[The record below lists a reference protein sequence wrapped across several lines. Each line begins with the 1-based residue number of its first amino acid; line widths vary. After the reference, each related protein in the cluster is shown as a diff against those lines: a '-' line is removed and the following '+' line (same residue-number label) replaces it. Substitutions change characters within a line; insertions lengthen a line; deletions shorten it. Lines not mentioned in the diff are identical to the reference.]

1 MGHVAVAEDVADA
14 LALDRLFWIPAK
26 EPPHKRGQVVTP
38 ADVRLAMVREAAAAD
53 PRFGVA
59 TLELEREGPSYTVDT
74 ARVLG
79 REHPD
84 SELFLIVGADQLA
97 VFDTWRDPEGIVEHV
112 RLAVLDRGGESAAAA
127 ARALPA
133 GAEAVVV
140 PVRRVDV
147 SSTDVRERVR
157 DGLDIDDLVPPGVR
171 TIIEREGLY
180 SAA

>member
-1 MGHVAVAEDVADA
+1 
-14 LALDRLFWIPAK
+14 
-26 EPPHKRGQVVTP
+26 
-38 ADVRLAMVREAAAAD
+38 
-53 PRFGVA
+53 
-59 TLELEREGPSYTVDT
+59 
-74 ARVLG
+74 
-79 REHPD
+79 
-84 SELFLIVGADQLA
+84 
-97 VFDTWRDPEGIVEHV
+97 
-112 RLAVLDRGGESAAAA
+112 VLDRGGESAAAA

-171 TIIEREGLY
+171 AIIERERLY